1 MTAKDPCFCDLA
13 PLYVLDL
20 LDAEQRQWVE
30 EQAAADPEL
39 ALELTE
45 LQGTTATIAYSAT
58 DEVPAADLKSRL
70 FDALGCTPPPQQSL
84 TQQSIA
90 EPALTSAPDDDFRI
104 ALETLFVRSQE
115 QVWRSG
121 KTPGVMVS
129 ILHTDP
135 IKREIVGLLKA
146 EPGVHYP
153 HHRHATVEEIFMLEG
168 DLVVA
173 GAVYRQGDYIRS
185 ASGSGHGP
193 HTTEGCM
200 FFFRTSMDDEYP
212 DPG

>member
-20 LDAEQRQWVE
+20 LDAEQRLWVE
-30 EQAAADPEL
+30 EQAAADPDL

-45 LQGTTATIAYSAT
+45 LQGTTATVAYSAP
-58 DEVPAADLKSRL
+58 DKVPSAGLKSRL
-70 FDALGCTPPPQQSL
+70 FNTLGCPLPPQQSL
-84 TQQSIA
+84 NQRSTA
-90 EPALTSAPDDDFRI
+90 EPSLTSASDDDFRTV
-104 ALETLFVRSQE
+104 LETLFVRSQE
-115 QVWRSG
+115 RVWQPQG
-121 KTPGVMVS
+121 TPGVMVS

-135 IKREIVGLLKA
+135 IKREIIGLLKA
-146 EPGVHYP
+146 EPGVQYP
-153 HHRHATVEEIFMLEG
+153 NHRHAGIEDIFMLEG

-185 ASGSGHGP
+185 APGSGHGP
-193 HTTEGCM
+193 HTTGGCM